1 MSGVG
6 MGLVTSKE
14 LCQSLDGDLKV
25 SSSSEMGTLVTFSV
39 LVTNKPF
46 KKYLKIE
53 ENLSQKS
60 DQIKSVIMDDS
71 ESYKSS
77 LVDSMKSKGFYK
89 KPICNIIKM
98 GL

>member
-39 LVTNKPF
+39 IVTNKPF

-53 ENLSQKS
+53 ENLS
-60 DQIKSVIMDDS
+60 
-71 ESYKSS
+71 
-77 LVDSMKSKGFYK
+77 
-89 KPICNIIKM
+89 
-98 GL
+98 